1 MERTKEE
8 RRDDLIVV
16 EMEPPWRGLTE
27 SSVILPSLWCVYVRG
42 MGVDVL
48 EGRRGEKERY
58 LNSLY
63 HDVSQKI
70 LIANKKDRN

>member
-8 RRDDLIVV
+8 RRGDPIVV

-27 SSVILPSLWCVYVRG
+27 SSVILPSLWCVYVCG

-48 EGRRGEKERY
+48 ERRRGEKERY

-63 HDVSQKI
+63 HMM
-70 LIANKKDRN
+70 

>member
-8 RRDDLIVV
+8 RRGDPIVV

-27 SSVILPSLWCVYVRG
+27 SSVILPSLWCVYVCG

-48 EGRRGEKERY
+48 ERRRGEKERY

-63 HDVSQKI
+63 YDVS
-70 LIANKKDRN
+70 

>member
-8 RRDDLIVV
+8 RTDDPIVV

-27 SSVILPSLWCVYVRG
+27 SSVILSSLWCVFVHG

-48 EGRRGEKERY
+48 EKRRGEKERY
-58 LNSLY
+58 FNSLY

-70 LIANKKDRN
+70 LIANEKTT